1 VSTVA
6 DTASPYSAAEQ
17 GLGYIF
23 QPRWALL
30 KQFEL
35 PETSVIFIEADD
47 DVTVVDEGG
56 KKQLHSLKHKDPSD
70 RLTDLSTDFWKSVR
84 IWLAHYLAT
93 GRLASDAQFFML
105 TTASIS
111 SGSLM
116 EYFTQEQADP
126 AKRATEARATLD
138 RTTSAAIVSIRG
150 ELAVLSEEEA
160 QDFYN
165 RITIFP
171 DGLRITTIPEAVLNR
186 YLRTVRREWR
196 GALFERLEGWWINE
210 VIDLLAGVRTEPI
223 SVAEVSERLALF
235 AEEYRSNNLP
245 ITFRGSTPAQVDA
258 DKDSRQFV
266 QQLREI
272 EISTDRIRLTI
283 IDYYRAFEQRSQW
296 ARESLL
302 VSGEIEEYEQ
312 RLIDEWTRFKD
323 ICFERISDSTAADA
337 CVAAGRELY
346 QWAELQTDHL
356 RIRERVTEPYV
367 VRGTFHI
374 LANATPLPQVHW
386 HPWFLRNIKKALGA
400 AA

>member
-1 VSTVA
+1 MVEKTGSYT
-6 DTASPYSAAEQ
+6 AAEQ

-30 KQFEL
+30 KQFDL

-47 DVTVVDEGG
+47 DVTVLGEGG
-56 KKQLHSLKHKDPSD
+56 KRQLHSLKHKDPSD
-70 RLTDLSTDFWKSVR
+70 RLTDLSSDFWKSVR

-93 GRLASDAQFFML
+93 GRLASDAQFFLL

-111 SGSLM
+111 SGSVM

-126 AKRATEARATLD
+126 AKRATEARAVLD
-138 RTTSAAIVSIRG
+138 RTTSTAIVLIRDK
-150 ELAVLSEEEA
+150 LAVLSEEEA

-171 DGLRITTIPEAVLNR
+171 DGPRITTIPEAILNR

-196 GALFERLEGWWINE
+196 RALFERLEGWWINE
-210 VIDLLAGVRTEPI
+210 VIDLLARIRNKPI
-223 SVAEVSERLALF
+223 GVAEVSERLALF
-235 AEEYRSNNLP
+235 AEEYQSDNLP
-245 ITFRGSTPAQVDA
+245 ITFRGRTPTQLDA
-258 DKDSRQFV
+258 NSDSRQFV
-266 QQLREI
+266 RQLHEI
-272 EISTDRIRLTI
+272 EISTDRIRLAI

-323 ICFERISDSTAADA
+323 IYFEKISDSTAAEA
-337 CVAAGRELY
+337 CAAAGRELY
-346 QWAELQTDHL
+346 QWAELQTHHL

-374 LANATPLPQVHW
+374 LSNATPLPQVHW
-386 HPWFLRNIKKALGA
+386 HPWFLRNIKNALGA

>member
-1 VSTVA
+1 MAETTDS
-6 DTASPYSAAEQ
+6 YSAAEQ

-47 DVTVVDEGG
+47 DVTVVDEAG
-56 KKQLHSLKHKDPSD
+56 KKQLHSLKHKDASD
-70 RLTDLSTDFWKSVR
+70 RLTDLSSDFWKSVR

-93 GRLASDAQFFML
+93 GRLASDAQFFLL

-111 SGSLM
+111 NGSVM
-116 EYFTQEQADP
+116 EYFTQEQGDA
-126 AKRATEARATLD
+126 AKRAIEAKAALD
-138 RTTSAAIVSIRG
+138 RTTSAPIVSIRDK
-150 ELAVLSEEEA
+150 LAVLSEEEA

-171 DGLRITTIPEAVLNR
+171 DGPRITTIPEAVLNR

-223 SVAEVSERLALF
+223 SVAEISERLALF
-235 AEEYRSNNLP
+235 AEEYRSDNLP

-258 DKDSRQFV
+258 DKDPRQFV

-272 EISTDRIRLTI
+272 EISTDRIRLAI

-312 RLIDEWTRFKD
+312 RLVDEWTRFKD
-323 ICFERISDSTAADA
+323 ICFEKISDSTAADA
-337 CVAAGRELY
+337 CAAAGRELY